1 MIMFTGIL
9 LQLFSLLL
17 LAASGHADVRDELKG
32 INSQIKEKQQL
43 LKQTKKVESKVSS
56 DLVII
61 EKNLKEK
68 ESNLLHLNSELKT
81 VESGV
86 AATQKQIQM
95 TLTELERKKEEIT
108 RRVSSLY
115 KAGEMGNVRMFF
127 SSGSIPQAVENRR
140 YMKSVLEND
149 KKLFLDYQNRL
160 LQLKGLKE
168 TLENEAAR
176 KEKLSLRIK
185 AKKQE
190 IESEKLKQSA
200 ILNKVRQEKKEY
212 QSSLKELQANAK
224 RLQTMVERLEAR
236 SRKSYTQKDDKK
248 KLVPGGDYHQPPVS
262 DKGFGAQRGRLAIP
276 ASGEIVS
283 RFGKHKHPEFNSF
296 TFNNGITI
304 AASLNADIK
313 AVFDGE
319 VIFAE
324 KFKGYGNML
333 IIDHG
338 GGFFTLY
345 AHTSRIDR
353 KVGSS
358 VRKNEVV
365 AHVGDTD
372 SANGAKLYF
381 EIRYQGKPVDPGPWL
396 K

>member
-1 MIMFTGIL
+1 MFSRVL
-9 LQLFSLLL
+9 LPMFFLLL
-17 LAASGHADVRDELKG
+17 LGASVYADVHDELKG

-56 DLVII
+56 DLVHI
-61 EKNLKEK
+61 EKNLREK
-68 ESNLLHLNSELKT
+68 ETNLLHLNSELKT

-86 AATQKQIQM
+86 AKTQKQIQQ
-95 TLTELERKKEEIT
+95 TQTELEHKKEEIT

-115 KAGEMGNVRMFF
+115 KAGEMGNVRIFF
-127 SSGSIPQAVENRR
+127 SSGSIPQALENRR
-140 YMKSVLEND
+140 YMKSVLESD

-160 LQLKGLKE
+160 LQLKVLKE
-168 TLENEAAR
+168 SLEKEAVR
-176 KEKLSLRIK
+176 KEKLSERIK

-190 IESEKLKQSA
+190 IEIEKTKKSA
-200 ILNKVRQEKKEY
+200 ILTQVRQVKKEY
-212 QSSLKELQANAK
+212 QSSLKELQANAR
-224 RLQTMVERLEAR
+224 RLQSMVERLEAR
-236 SRKSYTQKDDKK
+236 SRKSYTNKDDKK
-248 KLVPGGDYHQPPVS
+248 KLVPGGDYQQPPVT
-262 DKGFGAQRGRLAIP
+262 DKGFGSQRGRLSTP

-304 AASLNADIK
+304 AASMNADIK

-338 GGFFTLY
+338 GGYFTLY
-345 AHTSRIDR
+345 AHTSRINR
-353 KVGSS
+353 KVGTA

-365 AHVGDTD
+365 AQVGDTD
-372 SANGAKLYF
+372 STDGAKLYF

-396 K
+396 R

>member
-1 MIMFTGIL
+1 ML
-9 LQLFSLLL
+9 LSVNVL
-17 LAASGHADVRDELKG
+17 ADVRDDLKG

-43 LKQTKKVESKVSS
+43 LKQTKKAESKVSS
-56 DLVII
+56 DLVHI
-61 EKNLKEK
+61 EKNLREK
-68 ESNLLHLNSELKT
+68 EINLLHLSSELKV

-86 AATQKQIQM
+86 TNTQKQIQL
-95 TLTELERKKEEIT
+95 TLAGLEHKKEEIT

-115 KAGEMGNVRMFF
+115 KAGEMGNVRIFF

-140 YMKSVLEND
+140 YMRSVLEND
-149 KKLFLDYQNRL
+149 RKLFLDYQTRL
-160 LQLKGLKE
+160 LQLKGLKDS
-168 TLENEAAR
+168 LEKEAVR
-176 KEKLSLRIK
+176 KEKLSERIK

-190 IESEKLKQSA
+190 IENEKSKKSA
-200 ILNKVRQEKKEY
+200 LLSQVRQVKKEY
-212 QSSLKELQANAK
+212 QSSLKELQVNAR
-224 RLQTMVERLEAR
+224 RLQAMVERLEAR
-236 SRKSYTQKDDKK
+236 SRKVYSQKDDKK
-248 KLVPGGDYHQPPVS
+248 KLVPGGDYNQPPVS
-262 DKGFGAQRGRLAIP
+262 DKGFGSQRGRLSIP

-304 AASLNADIK
+304 AASMNADIK

-319 VIFAE
+319 IIFAE

-345 AHTSRIDR
+345 AHTSRINR

-358 VRKNEVV
+358 VRKNDVV
-365 AHVGDTD
+365 AQVGDTD
-372 SANGAKLYF
+372 STDGTKLYF

-396 K
+396 R